1 MSSAGLQ
8 RLRTRHPFDAKAFFK
23 CRTHQN
29 FLESVSETIMKK
41 IAFIL
46 RSFALALLL
55 NATVISWSQPALH
68 LTEHDVLETHGLSI
82 LLFHNEYHRVF
93 GDQKMNGME
102 IILHDLRIA
111 TSGDVRLSAT
121 PEQWDPIPDFKERKR
136 GPAPDEVSASCTY
149 PDRGLS
155 YRIDLQ
161 PEPGGFRIAV
171 QLDQALPPAIAGKA
185 GFNLEF
191 LPTLYFGKSYLVD
204 EGPGIFP
211 RHSDGPMEK
220 VDGDVEPLPL
230 ATSHRIILSP
240 EDPSTRVTITSE
252 TGSILLFDGRNKAQN
267 GWFVVRTLIPAGKT
281 GDVVVWHVH
290 PNVITGWTRFP
301 VVGYNQVGYTPERQ
315 KIAVVELGPL
325 FDAPKT
331 ARLLRLTPEGEY
343 REAFVGE
350 IKPWGKWMRYQYAHF
365 DFSAIREPG
374 IYAIEYAGQKTGP
387 FRIAKDVYDG
397 IWRPSLDTYLPEQ
410 MDHVKVREGYRIW
423 HGASHLDDA
432 RQAPVNYTHFDGY
445 KQGPTT
451 DSPFSPG
458 QHIPG
463 LNVGGWY
470 DAGDFDLRTQTQ
482 TRVIT
487 DLVLAREKFGV
498 NSDDTSI
505 DETARYVEMRKPDGI
520 PDVVQ
525 QIEHGVTLLLAQYHV
540 IGHAIPGIIEPTLQ
554 EYTHLGDAASKT
566 DGRIYSDKMGP
577 LETDGIHSG
586 VPDDRWAF
594 TTHTTALSYDAVGA
608 LAAASRVLR
617 GYNDKMADE
626 CLQIAVRVWDEEHKQ
641 PPALF
646 QYFNTTGSNLQHAEL
661 EATVE
666 LLIST
671 RSGEIYRKRLKELLP
686 LINDQFASMGG
697 TAARAIPF
705 MDSEFKAALGTALAA
720 YKPKLQAMLSKNPW
734 SVPISMG
741 TWGGSGGVTGFA
753 TEMYFLHEA
762 FPDSIGPEHTFDA
775 LDYVLGRHPVSNVSY
790 VSTVGTQSKLIAYGN
805 NRADYTF
812 VPGGIIP
819 GVVIIQ
825 PDFPELKEAWPFLWY
840 ENEYVV
846 DGVSSF
852 IVAANAA
859 NAETKR
865 AK

>member
-1 MSSAGLQ
+1 MNNTASLLKTSL
-8 RLRTRHPFDAKAFFK
+8 
-23 CRTHQN
+23 
-29 FLESVSETIMKK
+29 I
-41 IAFIL
+41 
-46 RSFALALLL
+46 ALLL
-55 NATVISWSQPALH
+55 NTAVLSWSSSDLH
-68 LTEHDVLETHGLSI
+68 LTEHEVLETHGLSV
-82 LLFHNEYHRVF
+82 LLFQDSYHRVF

-102 IILHDLRIA
+102 IILHDQRIA

-136 GPAPDEVSASCTY
+136 GPVPDEITAFCTY

-155 YRIDLQ
+155 YRIDLR
-161 PEPGGFRIAV
+161 PETGGFRIAI
-171 QLDQALPPAIAGKA
+171 QLDQPIPTALAGKA

-191 LPTLYFGKSYLVD
+191 LPTLYFGRSYAVD
-204 EGPGIFP
+204 DAASAGMFP
-211 RHSDGPMEK
+211 RHDDGPMERT
-220 VDGDVEPLPL
+220 GEGSIEALPL
-230 ATSHRIILSP
+230 ATGRSIVLSP
-240 EDPSTRVTITSE
+240 EDPSTRVAITSD
-252 TGSILLFDGRNKAQN
+252 TGSLMLFDGRNKAQN
-267 GWFVVRTLIPAGKT
+267 GWFVVRSLIPAGKT
-281 GDVVVWHVH
+281 GDVIVWHVR
-290 PNVITGWTRFP
+290 PNVIPGWTRPP
-301 VVGYNQVGYTPERQ
+301 VVAYNQVGYTPERE
-315 KIAVVELGPL
+315 KVAVVELDPL

-331 ARLLRLTPEGEY
+331 ARVLRITPQGEY
-343 REAFVGE
+343 HEALKGD
-350 IKPWGKWMRYQYAHF
+350 IRPWGQWTRYQYAHF
-365 DFSAIREPG
+365 DFSAVREPG
-374 IYAIEYAGQKTGP
+374 IYLIEYAGQKTGP
-387 FRIAKDVYDG
+387 FRIAKDVYRD

-463 LNVGGWY
+463 LNIGGWY

-498 NSDDTSI
+498 NSDDTSV
-505 DETARYVEMRKPDGI
+505 DENARYVQLRKPDGV

-525 QIEHGVTLLLAQYHV
+525 QIEHGVILLLAQYHV
-540 IGHAIPGIIEPTLQ
+540 IGHAISGIIAPTLE

-566 DGRIYSDKMGP
+566 DGRIYSERMGL

-594 TTHTTALSYDAVGA
+594 TTHTTALNYDAVGA

-617 GYNDKMADE
+617 GYDDKMADE
-626 CLQIAVRVWDEEHKQ
+626 CLHTAARVWDEEHQ
-641 PPALF
+641 HAPAVF
-646 QYFNTTGSNLQHAEL
+646 EYFNTTGSNLQHAEI
-661 EATVE
+661 EAAVE

-671 RSGEIYRKRLKELLP
+671 RGGEIYRKRLKELLP
-686 LINDQFASMGG
+686 VIKDQFAFLGG
-697 TAARAIPF
+697 TAARALPL
-705 MDSEFKAALGTALAA
+705 MDREFKDGLTSALAE
-720 YKPKLQAMLSKNPW
+720 YKLKMQRRLAQNPYG
-734 SVPISMG
+734 VPISTG
-741 TWGGSGGVTGFA
+741 GWGGSAEVTRFA
-753 TEMYFLHEA
+753 AQMYFLHQA
-762 FPDSIGPEHTFDA
+762 FPESIGPEYTFDG
-775 LDYVLGRHPVSNVSY
+775 LDYVLGRHPASNVSY

-812 VPGGIIP
+812 VPGGMIP

-825 PDFPELKEAWPFLWY
+825 PDFPELKEGWPFLWY

-846 DGVSSF
+846 DAVTSF
-852 IVAANAA
+852 ILAANAA
-859 NAETKR
+859 HAETGEAGAR
-865 AK
+865 

>member
-1 MSSAGLQ
+1 
-8 RLRTRHPFDAKAFFK
+8 
-23 CRTHQN
+23 
-29 FLESVSETIMKK
+29 MK
-41 IAFIL
+41 
-46 RSFALALLL
+46 SCVLALLI
-55 NATVISWSQPALH
+55 NTTIFSWSSSDLH
-68 LTEHDVLETHGLSI
+68 LTQHDVLETHGLSV

-102 IILHDLRIA
+102 IILHDQRIA
-111 TSGDVRLSAT
+111 TGGDVRLSAT

-136 GPAPDEVSASCTY
+136 GTARDEVTAFCTY
-149 PDRGLS
+149 ADQKLS
-155 YRIDLQ
+155 YRIDIQ
-161 PEPGGFRIAV
+161 PEAARFRVAV
-171 QLDQALPPAIAGKA
+171 QLDQPVPVALAGKA

-204 EGPGIFP
+204 AGEGMFP
-211 RHSDGPMEK
+211 RHADGPMEK
-220 VDGDVEPLPL
+220 TADGTVQPLPL
-230 ATSHRIILSP
+230 ATGRRIVLSP

-252 TGSILLFDGRNKAQN
+252 GGPILLFDGRNKAQN

-290 PNVITGWTRFP
+290 PNVISGWTRPP
-301 VVGYNQVGYTPERQ
+301 VVGYNQVGYTPERE
-315 KIAVVELGPL
+315 KVAVVELDPL
-325 FDAPKT
+325 FDAPKR
-331 ARLLRLTPEGEY
+331 ARVLRLSPEGEY
-343 REAFVGE
+343 REVFAAD
-350 IKPWGKWMRYQYAHF
+350 IKPWGTWMRYRYAHF
-365 DFSAIREPG
+365 DFSSVHEPR
-374 IYAIEYAGQKTGP
+374 IYAIEYAGQRTEP
-387 FRIAKDVYDG
+387 FRIAKDLYEG

-487 DLVLAREKFGV
+487 DLVLAREQFGV
-498 NSDDTSI
+498 TSDDTSV
-505 DETARYVEMRKPDGI
+505 DGAARYVQMRKPDGV

-525 QIEHGVTLLLAQYHV
+525 QVEHGVAFLLAQYHV

-566 DGRIYSDKMGP
+566 DGRIYSERMGP
-577 LETDGIHSG
+577 LETDGIYSG

-594 TTHTTALSYDAVGA
+594 TTHTTALNYDAVGA

-617 GYNDKMADE
+617 GYNDKMAEE
-626 CLQIAVRVWDEEHKQ
+626 CLQTAVRVWDEEQKQ

-646 QYFNTTGSNLQHAEL
+646 HSFNTTGTDLRQAET
-661 EATVE
+661 EATVD

-671 RSGEIYRKRLKELLP
+671 RGGEIYRKRLKELLP
-686 LINDQFASMGG
+686 VIKDQFAFLGG
-697 TAARAIPF
+697 TAARAIPL
-705 MDSEFKAALGTALAA
+705 MDQEFKEGIASALAD
-720 YKPKLQAMLSKNPW
+720 YLPKLQQTLSQNPW
-734 SVPISMG
+734 RVPVSTG
-741 TWGGSGGVTGFA
+741 TWGGSGGVTRFA
-753 TEMYFLHEA
+753 TEMYFLHRA
-762 FPDSIGPEHTFDA
+762 FPESVGPEYTLDG

-790 VSTVGTQSKLIAYGN
+790 VLAVGTQSKLIAYGN

-825 PDFPELKEAWPFLWY
+825 PDFPELKEGWPFLWY

-846 DGVSSF
+846 DGVTSF
-852 IVAANAA
+852 ILAANAA
-859 NAETKR
+859 HAETKST
-865 AK
+865 K

>member
-1 MSSAGLQ
+1 MKNNHS
-8 RLRTRHPFDAKAFFK
+8 T
-23 CRTHQN
+23 
-29 FLESVSETIMKK
+29 LETCTVIG
-41 IAFIL
+41 
-46 RSFALALLL
+46 LLL
-55 NATVISWSQPALH
+55 TSVLSWSNSDLH
-68 LTEHDVLETHGLSI
+68 LTQHDVLETHGLSV

-102 IILHDLRIA
+102 IILHDQRIA
-111 TSGDVRLSAT
+111 TSGDVRLSPT

-136 GPAPDEVSASCTY
+136 GPAPDEITAVCAY

-155 YRIDLQ
+155 YRIDVQ
-161 PEPGGFRIAV
+161 PEARGFRVAV
-171 QLDQALPPAIAGKA
+171 QLDRPIPAALAGKA

-191 LPTLYFGKSYLVD
+191 LPTLYFGKSYAI
-204 EGPGIFP
+204 EGGAGMFP

-220 VDGDVEPLPL
+220 TADGSVEPMPL
-230 ATSHRIILSP
+230 AAGHRIVLSP
-240 EDPSTRVTITSE
+240 EDPSTRGTIVSDN
-252 TGSILLFDGRNKAQN
+252 GQILLFDGRNKAQN
-267 GWFVVRTLIPAGKT
+267 GWFVVRTLIPSGNT
-281 GDVVVWHVH
+281 GDVIVWHIQ
-290 PNVITGWTRFP
+290 PNVIPGWTRPP

-315 KIAVVELGPL
+315 KIAVIELDPL
-325 FDAPKT
+325 YNAPKT
-331 ARLLRLTPEGEY
+331 ARVLRLTPEGEY
-343 REAFVGE
+343 REVFSGQ

-365 DFSAIREPG
+365 DFSTVRETG
-374 IYAIEYAGQKTGP
+374 IYVIEYAGEKTAL

-397 IWRPSLDTYLPEQ
+397 IWLPSLDTCLPEQ

-463 LNVGGWY
+463 INVGGWY

-487 DLVLAREKFGV
+487 DLVLAWEKFGV
-498 NSDDTSI
+498 KSDDTSV
-505 DETARYVEMRKPDGI
+505 DEAARYVQLRKPDGV

-525 QIEHGVTLLLAQYHV
+525 QIEHGVLLLLAEYHA
-540 IGHAIPGIIEPTLQ
+540 IGHPIPGIIEPTLE

-566 DGRIYSDKMGP
+566 DGRIYSERMGP
-577 LETDGIHSG
+577 LESDGIYSG
-586 VPDDRWAF
+586 VADDRWAF
-594 TTHTTALSYDAVGA
+594 TTHTTALSYDLVGA

-617 GYNDKMADE
+617 GYDDKMAEE
-626 CLQIAVRVWDEEHKQ
+626 CLQTAVHVWDAEDKQ

-646 QYFNTTGSNLQHAEL
+646 HYFNTTGSDVRRAET
-661 EATVE
+661 EAAVE

-671 RSGEIYRKRLKELLP
+671 RGGEIYRKRLNKLLP
-686 LINDQFASMGG
+686 TIKDQFAFLGG
-697 TAARAIPF
+697 TAARAIPL
-705 MDSEFKAALGTALAA
+705 MDPEFKDSVASALDA
-720 YKPKLQAMLSKNPW
+720 YKPKLQEMLAQNPYG
-734 SVPISMG
+734 VPISTG
-741 TWGGSGGVTGFA
+741 GWGGSGTVTRFA
-753 TEMYFLHEA
+753 TEMYFLHQA
-762 FPDSIGPEHTFDA
+762 FPENVGPNYTLEG
-775 LDYVLGRHPVSNVSY
+775 LDYVLGRHPASNVSY

-812 VPGGIIP
+812 VPGGMIP

-825 PDFPELKEAWPFLWY
+825 PDFPELKTGWPFLWY

-846 DGVSSF
+846 DAVTSF
-852 IVAANAA
+852 ILAANAA
-859 NAETKR
+859 HEETKN